1 MIIVCQKCATRLQ
14 VDEEKSPA
22 RPFNVRCP
30 KCNATV
36 SSGVASPASEH
47 GALAVGGSPSTEHPR
62 FEQNTARA
70 YEPVAKMDQSGENGV
85 SVTNDSVRMLMEL
98 LSKGGNHAPENP
110 GARPSWDQRKALV
123 CTAEAHRDTVARGLT
138 QSGYQVFVAEDTRQ
152 AIETMRSKQMDVV
165 LLESQFDPAEQG
177 SAFVIR
183 EINVLRPP
191 QRRRIF
197 FVLIS
202 PSMRTMDAHSAFLS
216 NVNLVVN
223 IADVDELH
231 RIMEVALRE
240 FNELY
245 RDFNG
250 VFNLTAL

>member
-30 KCNATV
+30 KCNSTV

-47 GALAVGGSPSTEHPR
+47 GALAVGGSPSTDHPR
-62 FEQNTARA
+62 FEPNTARA
-70 YEPVAKMDQSGENGV
+70 YEPAAKTSETENGT
-85 SVTNDSVRMLMEL
+85 SIPEEAARALLEL
-98 LSKGGNHAPENP
+98 FSKGRSQASEKP
-110 GARPSWDQRKALV
+110 GARPVWDPRKALV
-123 CTAEAHRDTVARGLT
+123 CTAATHRETIAQRLT
-138 QSGYQVFVAEDTRQ
+138 QGGYQVYVAEDTRQ
-152 AIETMRSKQMDVV
+152 AIETMRSNKMDVV
-165 LLESQFDPAEQG
+165 LLDPQFDPAEQG

-223 IADVDELH
+223 VADVDELH

-240 FNELY
+240 YNELY
-245 RDFNG
+245 REFNAA
-250 VFNLTAL
+250 FSLTAL